1 MLNIKPSTLAIHN
14 PLDNSLNKNRN
25 LLFKDAFTCLNF
37 DGKKMPIFKKSFLK
51 TSQCDN
57 LAPLSKEALSKV

>member
-14 PLDNSLNKNRN
+14 PWDNSLKKKNKK
-25 LLFKDAFTCLNF
+25 LLDKDAFTCSNF
-37 DGKKMPIFKKSFLK
+37 DGKKKCQFFFQKSFLK

-57 LAPLSKEALSKV
+57 LARLHV